1 MVVATKKSGDLHISL
16 DPRPLNKALKH
27 EHYPPPVMQDI
38 LPKLLNTKS
47 LLKTGPKQHLLAC
60 AYRLRIQSS
69 YCIPDTIW
77 TPLVEKTSLWYF
89 SLSSE
94 LFQMRLNVAPHGLD
108 GVVGV

>member
-16 DPRPLNKALKH
+16 DPHPLNKALKH

-38 LPKLLNTKS
+38 LPELLNAKS

-60 AYRLRIQSS
+60 ASRLRIQSS

-77 TPLVEKTSLWYF
+77 TPPVEKDFPSVLQF
-89 SLSSE
+89 E
-94 LFQMRLNVAPHGLD
+94 F
-108 GVVGV
+108 